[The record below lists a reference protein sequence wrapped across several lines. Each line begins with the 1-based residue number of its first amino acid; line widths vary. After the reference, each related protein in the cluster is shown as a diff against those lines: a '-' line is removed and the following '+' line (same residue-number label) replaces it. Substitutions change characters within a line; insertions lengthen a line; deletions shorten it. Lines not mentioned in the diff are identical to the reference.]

1 MAVSEAPNKEIWF
14 YHLER
19 TSVEDTLPPLL
30 EKCVERGWRA
40 IIRSAIP
47 ANLDAIDTNLWTY
60 RANSWLP
67 HAKSTG
73 DAAEDAHQSILLVHP
88 PEPDS
93 DLELEAPA
101 LFLLDGADWAGVTGI
116 SRIFV
121 IFDGRDDDAVARA
134 RTDWRRAKEAGFV
147 PAYWRQSEDGKWARN

>member
-1 MAVSEAPNKEIWF
+1 MAAGTEIWF

-40 IIRSAIP
+40 IVRSNSP
-47 ANLDAIDTNLWTY
+47 ARLDSVDAGLWTY
-60 RANSWLP
+60 RPNAWLP

-73 DAAEDAHQSILLVHP
+73 DADEDAKQPILLVHP
-88 PEPDS
+88 PEAGS
-93 DLELEAPA
+93 DAVLEAPA
-101 LFLLDGADWAGVTGI
+101 LFLLDGADWNQVAAM

-121 IFDGRDDDAVARA
+121 IFDGSDDDAVSQA
-134 RTDWRRAKEAGFV
+134 RTDWRRAKEAGFT
-147 PAYWRQSEDGKWARN
+147 PAYWRQSEDGKWART